1 MVLSLTQYSH
11 PCSIHY
17 HRIHPVYWKDRL
29 QRVQAMG
36 LNTIEVRH
44 AADSA
49 SRHEMPMPYQMLRT
63 LQNIRQIVMHDFLP
77 TSYVMV
83 DALCDTASSDFTVRL
98 QLYTPWN
105 FHERTPGKF
114 TFEGEADVERFLD
127 IAQDLG
133 LNVLLRVGPY
143 ICGEWDFGGFPWW
156 LASSKVRPVQCSPH
170 QTELDAS
177 HLEDVALDLLLCQKT
192 LCLQQTRL

>member
-1 MVLSLTQYSH
+1 MPFEPSL
-11 PCSIHY
+11 PD
-17 HRIHPVYWKDRL
+17 V
-29 QRVQAMG
+29 
-36 LNTIEVRH
+36 
-44 AADSA
+44 
-49 SRHEMPMPYQMLRT
+49 
-63 LQNIRQIVMHDFLP
+63 
-77 TSYVMV
+77 
-83 DALCDTASSDFTVRL
+83 TVRL

-170 QTELDAS
+170 HTELDAI
-177 HLEDVALDLLLCQKT
+177 HLEDVALDVLLCQRPSVYSERAFDCVALVACISLSVRPCFRPCFRSLACMMKVFALAT
-192 LCLQQTRL
+192 LALIRSMQGANNNIL

>member
-1 MVLSLTQYSH
+1 MDAMYLSSAFLTLRKQL
-11 PCSIHY
+11 CGT
-17 HRIHPVYWKDRL
+17 VYLTGWSNL
-29 QRVQAMG
+29 VQW
-36 LNTIEVRH
+36 
-44 AADSA
+44 
-49 SRHEMPMPYQMLRT
+49 P
-63 LQNIRQIVMHDFLP
+63 
-77 TSYVMV
+77 
-83 DALCDTASSDFTVRL
+83 

-156 LASSKVRPVQCSPH
+156 LASSKVGISHSPVS
-170 QTELDAS
+170 S
-177 HLEDVALDLLLCQKT
+177 V
-192 LCLQQTRL
+192 

>member
-1 MVLSLTQYSH
+1 M
-11 PCSIHY
+11 
-17 HRIHPVYWKDRL
+17 
-29 QRVQAMG
+29 
-36 LNTIEVRH
+36 
-44 AADSA
+44 
-49 SRHEMPMPYQMLRT
+49 
-63 LQNIRQIVMHDFLP
+63 
-77 TSYVMV
+77 
-83 DALCDTASSDFTVRL
+83 RL

-156 LASSKVRPVQCSPH
+156 LASSKVRSVQSNPH
-170 QTELDAS
+170 QQISEISTLKMWASMCCCAEDSLSTAQVPLPVLPWCLASRSESGLAS
-177 HLEDVALDLLLCQKT
+177 HFWHS
-192 LCLQQTRL
+192 

>member
-1 MVLSLTQYSH
+1 M
-11 PCSIHY
+11 I
-17 HRIHPVYWKDRL
+17 
-29 QRVQAMG
+29 
-36 LNTIEVRH
+36 
-44 AADSA
+44 
-49 SRHEMPMPYQMLRT
+49 
-63 LQNIRQIVMHDFLP
+63 HDFSYIMRWWMPIETRLP
-77 TSYVMV
+77 
-83 DALCDTASSDFTVRL
+83 DITVRL

-114 TFEGEADVERFLD
+114 TFQGEADVERFLD

-170 QTELDAS
+170 QTGLDAS
-177 HLEDVALDLLLCQKT
+177 TLKMWPLMYCCAEDPLSTANAPLTALPWWLASRSVSGPAPDPWHA
-192 LCLQQTRL
+192 